1 VSKSRILIFGLPGSG
16 KTTLANKLAKKIGA
30 THLNADEVR
39 ERFQDWDFSDEGR
52 LRQAER
58 MAQLA
63 SEVQTQYVII
73 DFICPTK
80 KYRKIIKPNI
90 VVFMDTIQA
99 GRYVD
104 TNKAFKPP
112 KHNEK
117 IDYHITHKSS
127 DIQAQ
132 RIASELI
139 SFDWHKPTVQ
149 LLGRWQTFHDG
160 HVALFRRAHA
170 KTGQVVVQV
179 KDCEGWNESNPF
191 DFEKLRLG
199 IISKLNESGF
209 LDGKDFVIQL
219 VPNVTSIICGQEVS
233 CLQEDETFDT
243 FTTEIKATQTMK
255 EMGSE

>member
-1 VSKSRILIFGLPGSG
+1 MSKSRILIFGLPGSG

-30 THLNADEVR
+30 THLNADEIR
-39 ERFQDWDFSDEGR
+39 ERFQDWDFSAEGR
-52 LRQAER
+52 LRQAQR

-90 VVFMDTIQA
+90 VVFMDTVKA
-99 GRYVD
+99 GRYAD
-104 TNKAFKPP
+104 TNKVFEPP

-117 IDYHITHKSS
+117 IDYHVTHKSS

-149 LLGRWQTFHDG
+149 FLGRWQTFHDG
-160 HVALFRRAHA
+160 HVALFTRAHA
-170 KTGQVVVQV
+170 KTGQVVIQV
-179 KDCEGWNESNPF
+179 KDCDEWDESSPF
-191 DFEKLRLG
+191 DFEKVRVD
-199 IISKLNESGF
+199 ITSKLNENGF

-219 VPNVTSIICGQEVS
+219 VPNITSVICGQGVS
-233 CLQEDETFDT
+233 CLQEHQTFVT
-243 FTTEIKATQTMK
+243 STTEIEATQIMK
-255 EMGSE
+255 ETGSE